1 VGAGVRIGTV
11 GAGLPSAGSPAFTP
25 LPGLPTTG
33 TPYAFFFANLSPM
46 VAGVDTLYVAYD
58 DQGLSKFALEGGVWA
73 ARGTVGTGD
82 DDYRGLT
89 GVVDGTSVTLYA
101 TRKGSELVRLVD
113 RSGYGGSLGGAP
125 TLLATAPANTAFRGV
140 ALAPRAS
147 DELAPDL
154 SVSVSGPG
162 SAVVGTAYSYAISVR
177 NSGALA
183 ATGASVRFTLPAGV
197 SYLDA
202 MGASGFTPSQS
213 GGVVTFSG
221 GSVPIGG
228 QVDLLVSVAA
238 GAVGPVTLPVGAA
251 VADPAAV
258 IDELDEGNNSSTQS
272 VITSV
277 GLEGAPADTTPPD
290 TNLTAQ
296 PDPLTIDSA
305 ASFSFGG
312 QDDLTVAASLIF
324 QCSLDGAP
332 FTPCASPQAYAGLAP
347 GVHAFQVRAVDAAGN
362 PDPTPA
368 AYTWTVR
375 GRLFLPMLVR

>member
-1 VGAGVRIGTV
+1 
-11 GAGLPSAGSPAFTP
+11 
-25 LPGLPTTG
+25 
-33 TPYAFFFANLSPM
+33 
-46 VAGVDTLYVAYD
+46 
-58 DQGLSKFALEGGVWA
+58 
-73 ARGTVGTGD
+73 
-82 DDYRGLT
+82 
-89 GVVDGTSVTLYA
+89 
-101 TRKGSELVRLVD
+101 
-113 RSGYGGSLGGAP
+113 
-125 TLLATAPANTAFRGV
+125 
-140 ALAPRAS
+140 
-147 DELAPDL
+147 
-154 SVSVSGPG
+154 VSVSGPG

-238 GAVGPVTLPVGAA
+238 GAVGPVTLPPGAA

-332 FTPCASPQAYAGLAP
+332 FTPCP